1 MNDFHRLNQGGAQ
14 GPAAEFTTL
23 LISSAQSEEPSSHA
37 QHAVLASLGLAGAA
51 LGLAAPAQAT
61 AAVVTTAGV
70 TGGTASGTAASGTAA
85 VGTAGVGTGAT
96 GAAAAIASTA
106 SASAAGASAAGA
118 SAAGAS
124 ATTAGSTGASTLLKV
139 AALKWVGVTLVG
151 GGVVVGAGS
160 QLIGNH
166 AAVGKSAQSTAAA
179 VAVVAPQAITRN
191 SIAEAKPQIAPAE
204 PTTPDQGTA
213 EPNIIPEAKR
223 PLRARPEGTGSE
235 TAAAGPSVLAQEVLL
250 LDRARESFAAGRS
263 VQAKGLAQEYIRSFP
278 RGSLLPEA
286 VFLKMQ
292 SERNLGHTAEAT
304 ASARELLRIAPHSP
318 QASAAQEFLANK
330 P

>member
-96 GAAAAIASTA
+96 GAA
-106 SASAAGASAAGA
+106 AAGA